1 MYSRHHVLALGLV
14 LALTSTSFSA
24 HGKGGSKT
32 EDSQALT
39 KEPEKAAK
47 ESEQSAKKA
56 AKDAEK
62 SVKDAEKTA
71 KKVAKEAQKSQ
82 RIELLA
88 KMKQAEADDSDNE
101 VEVDVSENEA
111 SLKYR
116 VKSGLHKLTA
126 EVEGF
131 ADGDVMKMY
140 VVINNKEVLVAS
152 LELVDDGTIP
162 RQEVEFDD
170 ATWPAGVPLDLPSGT
185 LVKVRDSKGAVVLEG
200 SLVSK
205 K

>member
-1 MYSRHHVLALGLV
+1 MYSRHHVLALGLIF
-14 LALTSTSFSA
+14 ALTTASHAA
-24 HGKGGSKT
+24 HGKNGVKTAESQQSK
-32 EDSQALT
+32 EQ
-39 KEPEKAAK
+39 EKAAK
-47 ESEQSAKKA
+47 E
-56 AKDAEK
+56 
-62 SVKDAEKTA
+62 AEKTA
-71 KKVAKEAQKSQ
+71 KKSAQDAEKLTKDAEKFAKKAAKEAEKSQ

-116 VKSGLHKLTA
+116 VKSGSHKLTA

-140 VVINNKEVLVAS
+140 VVINNQEVLVAS

-170 ATWPAGVPLDLPSGT
+170 ATWPTGVPLDLPSGT
-185 LVKVRDSKGAVVLEG
+185 LVKVRDAQGTVVLEG
-200 SLVSK
+200 SLVAK